1 MAILCLKLKSVTIMR
16 EYLLHRDVA
25 KKYRENVLMINKAEL
40 ICETHAKFSFNVCI
54 VIVGFYLIVYLFL
67 K

>member
-1 MAILCLKLKSVTIMR
+1 MIKISVTIMR
-16 EYLLHRDVA
+16 GYLLHLGVA
-25 KKYRENVLMINKAEL
+25 KKYRENVLMINIAEL
-40 ICETHAKFSFNVCI
+40 IRETHAKFSFNVCI